1 MMWMRIDD
9 PRGMYGPNAEQKIKN
24 EHLGSPKHRN
34 KLKAIKEK
42 EDREHLKAINEELI
56 QEKVQLIIATIED
69 HPMYLD
75 NEWVPLG
82 NFLKISKMDLAN
94 RSSKASEFLVAGQT
108 DESEVIFEIMEW
120 LDED

>member
-1 MMWMRIDD
+1 MRIDD
-9 PRGMYGPNAEQKIKN
+9 ALGIYGPNAEEKIKN

-34 KLKAIKEK
+34 ALKAIKEK
-42 EDREHLKAINEELI
+42 EDRENLKAISEEHV

-69 HPMYLD
+69 HPKYLD
-75 NEWVPLG
+75 NEWIPLG
-82 NFLKISKMDLAN
+82 NFLKISKVDLAN

-108 DESEVIFEIMEW
+108 DESEVIFEIKEW